1 MTEPL
6 KSFVGMNEEIDSE
19 SMALSEK
26 ILSGEDTYSSSIT
39 TAHRYMDWML
49 SPFKPY
55 LCGDIVE
62 VGIGHGGYHEAITPF
77 GSYLG
82 IDIDERSIS
91 AAKERFPKGK
101 FARADITYPG
111 FLRDL
116 LPALADSIVSFNVL
130 EHVDD
135 DGAAIKNL
143 VDALKPGGR
152 LMINVPAMMCLYND
166 LDRLAGHHR
175 RYSINDLRQKLSGLP
190 VDIERLCYFN
200 PIGGMGWW
208 VNRFR
213 RHDSLNSGAVNAQIE
228 FFEKYALP
236 ISRLLDPLTRRFFG
250 QSLICIARH
259 L

>member
-1 MTEPL
+1 MTEPF
-6 KSFVGMNEEIDSE
+6 KSFFGMNREME
-19 SMALSEK
+19 SEK
-26 ILSGEDTYSSSIT
+26 TLLSDEMLSGEDTYSSSIT

-62 VGIGHGGYHEAITPF
+62 IGIGHGSYHESITPF

-91 AAKERFPKGK
+91 AAQERFPNGK
-101 FARADITYPG
+101 FARADITHHG
-111 FLRDL
+111 FLGDL
-116 LPALADSIVSFNVL
+116 LPTLADSIVSINVL
-130 EHVDD
+130 EHVDND
-135 DGAAIKNL
+135 EAAIKNL
-143 VDALKPGGR
+143 VDAIKPGGR

-175 RYSINDLRQKLSGLP
+175 RYSINDLRKILSALP
-190 VDIERLCYFN
+190 VEIERLCYFN
-200 PIGGMGWW
+200 PIGGVGWW

-213 RHDSLNSGAVNAQIE
+213 RHTSLNSGAVNTQIE
-228 FFEKYALP
+228 IFEKYALP
-236 ISRLLDPLTRRFFG
+236 VSRLLDPLTRRFFG